1 MSDHQATNNPA
12 PQIVSDLQEDNVSL
26 KIEKAP
32 KPASND
38 PEFLDDHLG
47 KSLADSIARL
57 IGQAKA
63 EPTKKQ
69 RKKKVLTPAQRE
81 QCKLNLAK
89 GRETIRRKK
98 EEARKV
104 LEQASNS
111 NPAPTSTAE
120 AKLEVPA
127 LTAEEPA
134 PIPATTPQ
142 PVESERLTVKMTDL
156 LF

>member
-1 MSDHQATNNPA
+1 MSDHQATNPA

-104 LEQASNS
+104 LEQASNI
-111 NPAPTSTAE
+111 NPAPKATSTTE

-127 LTAEEPA
+127 LTAEVPA
-134 PIPATTPQ
+134 PVL
-142 PVESERLTVKMTDL
+142 PVAEPEPERLTVKLTDL

>member
-12 PQIVSDLQEDNVSL
+12 PQIVSDLQENNVSL
-26 KIEKAP
+26 KIEKAH
-32 KPASND
+32 KAASND

-63 EPTKKQ
+63 EPTKNQ
-69 RKKKVLTPAQRE
+69 RKKKVRTPAQRE

-89 GRETIRRKK
+89 VRETIRRKK
-98 EEARKV
+98 EEEARKM
-104 LEQASNS
+104 LEQARDS
-111 NPAPTSTAE
+111 NPAPKATSTAE

-127 LTAEEPA
+127 LTAQVPA
-134 PIPATTPQ
+134 PCYQ
-142 PVESERLTVKMTDL
+142 
-156 LF
+156 